1 MIIRYIIQNIFKCSN
16 IMPFEFYT
24 KRAGVRR
31 SSPASN
37 WCRRTDNKGVF
48 FLNKPISQIHKL
60 ETIADSL
67 YKYKSGYTWFTR
79 WLGDRLAKEE
89 WRLLAIFVNQPC
101 FPLLSIV
108 GDIKDHF
115 QDPLLRR
122 MRGCL
127 PKTRSKPA
135 SILSS
140 SPPHP
145 PLLISSSPLF
155 VPKSFLPAI
164 NYFPA
169 AITNLEFKAGR
180 LIFLPIRDV
189 C

>member
-1 MIIRYIIQNIFKCSN
+1 M
-16 IMPFEFYT
+16 
-24 KRAGVRR
+24 
-31 SSPASN
+31 
-37 WCRRTDNKGVF
+37 
-48 FLNKPISQIHKL
+48 
-60 ETIADSL
+60 
-67 YKYKSGYTWFTR
+67 
-79 WLGDRLAKEE
+79 
-89 WRLLAIFVNQPC
+89 LAIFVNQPC

-169 AITNLEFKAGR
+169 AITNLEFKAGQ

-189 C
+189 CYKKNPENVGIFPKLCLVFCFVWYSATVLRCHLHLREDLP